1 MGPVG
6 LAAVG
11 LVALQ
16 PVQPDPLVE
25 QLCTSP

>member
-6 LAAVG
+6 PAAVG
-11 LVALQ
+11 LVALR
-16 PVQPDPLVE
+16 PVQLDPLVE